1 MKKLTFKNI
10 LLLVLFTLTACG
22 FQVLDTSKANN
33 FSIKKINNIGDERIG
48 YKLKNDIL
56 SLTKKTSQN
65 NLLINLNT
73 KKIKSIKEKNL
84 KNEITKYEVT
94 LVINVEYKLV
104 EEEEMK
110 ELNISV
116 IGDYLTSNNYS
127 DTISNEKSVIEYLIE
142 RAAKEILS
150 KISAKLNDT

>member
-56 SLTKKTSQN
+56 SLTA
-65 NLLINLNT
+65 I
-73 KKIKSIKEKNL
+73 L
-84 KNEITKYEVT
+84 KF
-94 LVINVEYKLV
+94 
-104 EEEEMK
+104 
-110 ELNISV
+110 
-116 IGDYLTSNNYS
+116 
-127 DTISNEKSVIEYLIE
+127 
-142 RAAKEILS
+142 
-150 KISAKLNDT
+150 SAFI